1 MLGMICVTRRVF
13 FMMLGMVR
21 MTRSMFFYEFI
32 VVRVAMR
39 EYTVVCFVM
48 CVEM

>member
-1 MLGMICVTRRVF
+1 MICVTRRVF

-21 MTRSMFFYEFI
+21 MTRSMFFYDLI

-39 EYTVVCFVM
+39 KNAIVCFVM
-48 CVEM
+48 RVEM